1 MTPWR
6 IVTRLSL
13 LVGVLAVLLLGLGA
27 LALHAIGP
35 AESAAGLRMATGLAM
50 LLGVLLAAVGGS
62 ALARALGRELGAEP
76 GEAAALARRI
86 AAGDLD
92 TAAMQRVDDTS
103 SLMAGLQGLQAE
115 LGTLRERLRQ
125 NAERVATAS
134 ARFAEGHD
142 DLRART
148 AQQAGAL
155 QQTAASMAQLGA
167 TVEQSADKARQANQA
182 ALGAS
187 AVALQGG
194 QVVGQVVDTM
204 KSIDAAS
211 KRIADIVGVIDGI
224 AFQTNI
230 LALNAAV
237 EAARAGEQ
245 GRGFAV
251 VAAEVRSLAQRSA
264 DAAREIKGLIGA
276 SVERV
281 EQGTALADQ
290 AGATMSEVVTAIRRV
305 TDLMGQ
311 ISSASSAQSAGMA
324 QVGEAVKRMDQATQH
339 NATLVEHSAAAA
351 ESLQQQAM
359 RLLQSV
365 ASFRPGAQEA
375 PIAPP
380 LERRGPA
387 RAHNVTRPDFGAPRP
402 LPVSHGHRRPL
413 AAPRGIAILAS
424 EAPICPDCG
433 RYIKCS

>member
-1 MTPWR
+1 MSPWR
-6 IVTRLSL
+6 TATQLRL
-13 LVGVLAVLLLGLGA
+13 LVGVLAALLLGTGA
-27 LALHAIGP
+27 LALHAIGA
-35 AESAAGLRMATGLAM
+35 AEGATGLRLATGLSM
-50 LLGVLLAAVGGS
+50 ALGVLLAVAGS
-62 ALARALGRELGAEP
+62 STITRGISRQLGAEP
-76 GEAAALARRI
+76 DEAAALAHRV

-92 TAAMQRVDDTS
+92 SPTPPRADDST
-103 SLMAGLQGLQAE
+103 SLMAGLLGLQSG
-115 LGTLRERLRQ
+115 LGGLRKRLRRD
-125 NAERVATAS
+125 AEQVATAS
-134 ARFAEGHD
+134 ARFAAGHN

-148 AQQAGAL
+148 GQQAGAL
-155 QQTAASMAQLGA
+155 QQTAASMAQLAA

-290 AGATMSEVVTAIRRV
+290 AGATMGEVVTAIRRV
-305 TDLMGQ
+305 TDLMGE
-311 ISSASSAQSAGMA
+311 ISATSSAQSAGMA
-324 QVGEAVKRMDQATQH
+324 QVGDAVRRMDQATQH

-351 ESLQQQAM
+351 ESLQQQAT
-359 RLLQSV
+359 RLLQAV
-365 ASFRPGAQEA
+365 TAFEAGADEA
-375 PIAPP
+375 RVDPP
-380 LERRGPA
+380 LERRGPD
-387 RAHNVTRPDFGAPRP
+387 RAHNVTRPDFGARA
-402 LPVSHGHRRPL
+402 
-413 AAPRGIAILAS
+413 AAPRQAS
-424 EAPICPDCG
+424 AATGTDD
-433 RYIKCS
+433 R

>member
-1 MTPWR
+1 MSRWR
-6 IVTRLSL
+6 TATQLSL
-13 LVGVLAVLLLGLGA
+13 LAGVLAALLLGTGA

-35 AESAAGLRMATGLAM
+35 AEDAAGLRLATWLSMA
-50 LLGVLLAAVGGS
+50 LGVLLAAAGGS
-62 ALARALGRELGAEP
+62 AIARAISRQLGGEP
-76 GEAAALARRI
+76 CEAAALAHCI

-92 TAAMQRVDDTS
+92 TPATMRVDDTT
-103 SLMAGLQGLQAE
+103 SLMAGLHGLQAG
-115 LGTLRERLRQ
+115 LGGLRERLHRD
-125 NAERVATAS
+125 AEQVATAS
-134 ARFAEGHD
+134 ARFAAGHD

-148 AQQAGAL
+148 GQQAGAL
-155 QQTAASMAQLGA
+155 QQTASSMAQLGA
-167 TVEQSADKARQANQA
+167 TVEHNADKARQANQA

-264 DAAREIKGLIGA
+264 AAAREIKGLIGA

-290 AGATMSEVVTAIRRV
+290 AGATMGEVVTAIRRV
-305 TDLMGQ
+305 TDIMGE
-311 ISSASSAQSAGMA
+311 ISAASSAQSAGMA
-324 QVGEAVKRMDQATQH
+324 QVGDAVKRMDQATQH

-351 ESLQQQAM
+351 ESLQQQAA

-365 ASFRPGAQEA
+365 ATFKPGTDEPAT
-375 PIAPP
+375 APP
-380 LERRGPA
+380 LERRRPD
-387 RAHNVTRPDFGAPRP
+387 RTHNVARPDFGGRTAVPRP
-402 LPVSHGHRRPL
+402 LS
-413 AAPRGIAILAS
+413 AATGTGDR
-424 EAPICPDCG
+424 
-433 RYIKCS
+433 

>member
-1 MTPWR
+1 MTGWR
-6 IVTRLSL
+6 IATRLSL
-13 LVGVLAVLLLGLGA
+13 LLGALAALLLGLGG
-27 LALHAIGP
+27 LALHAID
-35 AESAAGLRMATGLAM
+35 AAGLRLAAGLAM
-50 LLGVLLAAVGGS
+50 LLGVLLAAGAGGTLVRS
-62 ALARALGRELGAEP
+62 LRHQLGAEP

-92 TAAMQRVDDTS
+92 IAATPLADDG
-103 SLMAGLQGLQAE
+103 SLMAGLQNLQAE
-115 LGTLRERLRQ
+115 LGTLRERLHQ
-125 NAERVATAS
+125 NAERVAAAS

-187 AVALQGG
+187 TVALQGG

-290 AGATMSEVVTAIRRV
+290 AGATMGEVVTAIRHV
-305 TDLMGQ
+305 TDIMGE
-311 ISSASSAQSAGMA
+311 ISRASSAQSAGMA

-339 NATLVEHSAAAA
+339 NATLVEHSATAA
-351 ESLQQQAM
+351 ESLQQQAS

-365 ASFRPGAQEA
+365 ASFKPGVNEA
-375 PIAPP
+375 PIHPP
-380 LERRGPA
+380 LERRGPG

-402 LPVSHGHRRPL
+402 LPAATGTDHR
-413 AAPRGIAILAS
+413 
-424 EAPICPDCG
+424 
-433 RYIKCS
+433 

>member
-1 MTPWR
+1 MSPWR
-6 IVTRLSL
+6 TATQLRL
-13 LVGVLAVLLLGLGA
+13 LVGVLAALLLGMGA
-27 LALHAIGP
+27 LALQAIG
-35 AESAAGLRMATGLAM
+35 AADGAAGLRLATWLSMAV
-50 LLGVLLAAVGGS
+50 GVLLAAAGGS
-62 ALARALGRELGAEP
+62 AITRAISRQLGAEP
-76 GEAAALARRI
+76 DEAAALAHRV

-92 TAAMQRVDDTS
+92 TPATLRADDST
-103 SLMAGLQGLQAE
+103 SLMAGLQGLQAN
-115 LGTLRERLRQ
+115 LGGLRKRLRHD
-125 NAERVATAS
+125 AEQVATAS
-134 ARFAEGHD
+134 ARFAAGHN

-148 AQQAGAL
+148 GQQVGAL
-155 QQTAASMAQLGA
+155 QQTASSMAQLGA
-167 TVEQSADKARQANQA
+167 TVEQNADKARQANQA

-290 AGATMSEVVTAIRRV
+290 AGATMGEVVTAIRRV
-305 TDLMGQ
+305 TDIIGE
-311 ISSASSAQSAGMA
+311 ISVASSAQSAGMA
-324 QVGEAVKRMDQATQH
+324 QVGDAVKRMDQATQH

-351 ESLQQQAM
+351 ESLQQQAT
-359 RLLQSV
+359 RLLQAV
-365 ASFRPGAQEA
+365 TTFKAGADEA
-375 PIAPP
+375 PVDSPS
-380 LERRGPA
+380 ERRGPN
-387 RAHNVTRPDFGAPRP
+387 RAHNVTRPDFGARP
-402 LPVSHGHRRPL
+402 
-413 AAPRGIAILAS
+413 AAPPPAAAATGTDDR
-424 EAPICPDCG
+424 
-433 RYIKCS
+433 

>member
-1 MTPWR
+1 MSHWR
-6 IVTRLSL
+6 ITTRLRL
-13 LVGVLAVLLLGLGA
+13 LGGVLAALLLATGA
-27 LALHAIGP
+27 LALQALGP
-35 AESAAGLRMATGLAM
+35 AEDAAGLRLATWLSMA
-50 LLGVLLAAVGGS
+50 LGVLLAAAGGS
-62 ALARALGRELGAEP
+62 AIARAIGRQLGAEP
-76 GEAAALARRI
+76 DEAAALAHRI

-92 TAAMQRVDDTS
+92 TPATQRADDST
-103 SLMAGLQGLQAE
+103 SLMAGLHGLQAG
-115 LGTLRERLRQ
+115 LGGLRERLHHD
-125 NAERVATAS
+125 AEQVASAA
-134 ARFAEGHD
+134 ARFAAGHN

-148 AQQAGAL
+148 GQQVGAL
-155 QQTAASMAQLGA
+155 QQTASSMAQLAA
-167 TVEQSADKARQANQA
+167 TVAQNADKARQANQA

-281 EQGTALADQ
+281 EQGTALVDQ
-290 AGATMSEVVTAIRRV
+290 AGATMGEVVTAIRHV
-305 TDLMGQ
+305 TDIMGE
-311 ISSASSAQSAGMA
+311 ISAASSAQSAGMA
-324 QVGEAVKRMDQATQH
+324 QVGDAVKRMDQATQQ

-351 ESLQQQAM
+351 DSLQQQAA

-365 ASFRPGAQEA
+365 ATFKPGAHEA
-375 PIAPP
+375 PVKPP
-380 LERRGPA
+380 AERRGPD
-387 RAHNVTRPDFGAPRP
+387 RAHNVTRPDFGARAAAPRP
-402 LPVSHGHRRPL
+402 LT
-413 AAPRGIAILAS
+413 AATGTDDR
-424 EAPICPDCG
+424 
-433 RYIKCS
+433 

>member
-1 MTPWR
+1 
-6 IVTRLSL
+6 
-13 LVGVLAVLLLGLGA
+13 
-27 LALHAIGP
+27 
-35 AESAAGLRMATGLAM
+35 
-50 LLGVLLAAVGGS
+50 
-62 ALARALGRELGAEP
+62 
-76 GEAAALARRI
+76 
-86 AAGDLD
+86 
-92 TAAMQRVDDTS
+92 
-103 SLMAGLQGLQAE
+103 MAGLQGLQAE
-115 LGTLRERLRQ
+115 LGVLRERLRQ

-148 AQQAGAL
+148 AQQVGAL

-290 AGATMSEVVTAIRRV
+290 AGATMGEVVTAIRRV
-305 TDLMGQ
+305 TDLMGE
-311 ISSASSAQSAGMA
+311 ISSAQQRSKAPAWPRWARRSSAWTRRRSTTPRWSSTARRRPKA
-324 QVGEAVKRMDQATQH
+324 CSSRRA
-339 NATLVEHSAAAA
+339 
-351 ESLQQQAM
+351 
-359 RLLQSV
+359 RLLQAV

-380 LERRGPA
+380 LERRGPG
-387 RAHNVTRPDFGAPRP
+387 RAHNVTRPDFGRAAARAAR
-402 LPVSHGHRRPL
+402 SHRHRRPL
-413 AAPRGIAILAS
+413 AAPRGIAILAPT
-424 EAPICPDCG
+424 APICPDCG

>member
-1 MTPWR
+1 MTRWR
-6 IVTRLSL
+6 IGSRLSL
-13 LVGVLAVLLLGLGA
+13 LVGVLAALLLGLGA

-35 AESAAGLRMATGLAM
+35 AESASGLRLATWLAM
-50 LLGVLLAAVGGS
+50 LLGVLLAAWGRT
-62 ALARALGRELGAEP
+62 LARRISCQLGAEP
-76 GEAAALARRI
+76 DEAAALARRI

-92 TAAMQRVDDTS
+92 TPVMLRADDTS

-115 LGTLRERLRQ
+115 LGELRARLRR
-125 NAERVATAS
+125 NAEHVAAAS

-142 DLRART
+142 ELRART

-167 TVEQSADKARQANQA
+167 TVAQSADKARQANQA

-187 AVALQGG
+187 TVALQGG

-290 AGATMSEVVTAIRRV
+290 AGATMDEVVTAIRRV
-305 TDLMGQ
+305 TDIMGE
-311 ISSASSAQSAGMA
+311 ISSASSAHSAGMA
-324 QVGEAVKRMDQATQH
+324 QVGEAVERMDQATQH
-339 NATLVEHSAAAA
+339 NATRVEHSAAAA
-351 ESLQQQAM
+351 ASLQQQAA

-365 ASFRPGAQEA
+365 TAFRLAADEA
-375 PIAPP
+375 PVTPP
-380 LERRGPA
+380 LERRGPG
-387 RAHNVTRPDFGAPRP
+387 RAHNVTRPDFGARAA
-402 LPVSHGHRRPL
+402 PL
-413 AAPRGIAILAS
+413 ATGTD
-424 EAPICPDCG
+424 DC
-433 RYIKCS
+433 